1 MISIIMPTY
10 NRAYIIERAIKSV
23 LDQTYNNWELIIVDD
38 ASEDNTTQIIQKYLC
53 SQIRYHLNVE
63 NIGANESRNI
73 GAKIA
78 KGDFLTFLDS
88 DNYWPQN
95 RLELQIKKMKVCTLD
110 KAFLY
115 GKTKIIDRNVIKIVP
130 EEKLTTNELRKT
142 ELYTNV
148 IDTNTIMIQ
157 RDLFWKIGGFEKNL
171 PRLQDWEF
179 VLRMLFDFQLEG
191 IGSEECLSFNE
202 IQDNSIGRNHSALI
216 EAACFL
222 YKKYMYRYLD
232 SQTVIQQ
239 LLGFLYEKCEREEV
253 AENTIVEICTKN
265 LEYFFVLLRC
275 LKKER
280 YQYKISYDMEN
291 LLYEWHIKNLNSQE
305 GTLFSKYFNERS
317 EIKTIAIY
325 GLGKLGTLFYNEI
338 KELPVKIKY
347 GIDVKK
353 QEFETLLVKHPDDS
367 FENVDWIVVTV
378 MKDATK
384 IKENLGKKYD
394 GKIVILEELIY
405 DSYIE

>member
-1 MISIIMPTY
+1 M
-10 NRAYIIERAIKSV
+10 
-23 LDQTYNNWELIIVDD
+23 
-38 ASEDNTTQIIQKYLC
+38 
-53 SQIRYHLNVE
+53 
-63 NIGANESRNI
+63 
-73 GAKIA
+73 
-78 KGDFLTFLDS
+78 
-88 DNYWPQN
+88 
-95 RLELQIKKMKVCTLD
+95 
-110 KAFLY
+110 
-115 GKTKIIDRNVIKIVP
+115 
-130 EEKLTTNELRKT
+130 
-142 ELYTNV
+142 
-148 IDTNTIMIQ
+148 
-157 RDLFWKIGGFEKNL
+157 
-171 PRLQDWEF
+171 
-179 VLRMLFDFQLEG
+179 
-191 IGSEECLSFNE
+191 
-202 IQDNSIGRNHSALI
+202 
-216 EAACFL
+216 
-222 YKKYMYRYLD
+222 
-232 SQTVIQQ
+232 
-239 LLGFLYEKCEREEV
+239 

-353 QEFETLLVKHPDDS
+353 QEFETLLVKHPEDS